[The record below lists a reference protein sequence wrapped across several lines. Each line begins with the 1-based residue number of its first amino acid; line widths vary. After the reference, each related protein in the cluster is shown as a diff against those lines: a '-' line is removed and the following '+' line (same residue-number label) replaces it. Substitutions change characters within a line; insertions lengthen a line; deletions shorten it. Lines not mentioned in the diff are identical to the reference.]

1 MRLALYIAEVD
12 YLLAGVTLALSFLL
26 IVIASRAYSKSG
38 LKILRPLLIVFAL
51 AFLAS
56 VLISLNL
63 LGVVSF
69 PYYDSILMFLFL
81 SILIMYLY
89 LLSGLN

>member
-1 MRLALYIAEVD
+1 MYIAEVD